1 MATKGKKQDG
11 RASDLT
17 FSWMLTTLG
26 AEWQQWQELAAEWM
40 VTQNSGIHHK
50 NLALSRFF
58 ESYLAECVPYAIS
71 NLDLFFKGYLGHTC
85 SSKELEAQLRKTIND
100 PNTIKAGV
108 NYPCDFIDFVIEKV
122 FSEEDDNDNLMP
134 LVKNPLSKIKY
145 QQSATETVRNP
156 LPYRYIQD
164 LCQILCPLPDKTELA
179 VIKQNLKES
188 ETLLPAYHYRHFKH
202 WTWAQQQTGQG
213 EKGGDGDWFEVE
225 PELIDKS
232 DPDCVWRTKEV
243 TRKGERITV
252 HQIWSPVKAMV
263 VFMKLHLPLRTY
275 QVRMLDSGEA
285 DTWRYEQGQ
294 WVVNTKHDFAL
305 GSEKRPFGKGIFRRI
320 HDTMTGLQSTG
331 LYINTNKTADQN
343 KDELERGYTI
353 PWQNEEVLYWLEKLR
368 NWQEKYNPIAKPTD
382 CTTLLKKHTNTK
394 KSNKQ
399 LESMGEIAFLFRN
412 ASAKGEDKHK
422 PIQHDNGLKTFWYH
436 LLLELEN
443 QLAEQGN
450 TLDNGERL
458 KLVVDYPEGTC
469 EGSKVATAFPLH
481 SLRVSLITAYTMD
494 TQLPLPVI
502 SKLLAGHTRL
512 LMTIYYN
519 KITPSVMAAKMSEA
533 HGELD
538 AKSTQSVRNF
548 LKDASMEQIQC
559 KMVYHSDDSIQAALV
574 NRNPIGWEE
583 RSCGMCLV
591 GGNTVKSDEVST
603 LGGCWNG
610 GELIRNSKTAQNRI
624 YASVPH
630 GAENCIRCRWFITE
644 ARYLPALNAHFN
656 QLSYKAHQ
664 AAKLAVEIEGEL
676 EALKDEQFFCEE
688 QGKPFIKHDELQ
700 TLQRRYEKQQVEAD
714 EYTKD
719 WIACFELIQKIIRVE
734 ETRNENDSKDKLIA
748 VGSEQD
754 VNHAL
759 KFIETDSELLHLSL
773 LCDDAEFFPDLQDEL
788 RKTPAIQKRSMQ
800 LSRVLMKKG
809 FEPIF
814 MEMDDKQQ
822 LIAANAML
830 RQMAKIADP
839 DDKLEGYRKVAS
851 YIEAG
856 EYLTDNKLFSEG
868 INALTDKA
876 IHLDGIALPNL
887 LED

>member
-17 FSWMLTTLG
+17 FSWMLNTLG
-26 AEWQQWQELAAEWM
+26 PKWKQWQEFAAEWM
-40 VTQNSGIHHK
+40 NSQNAAVAPKRKALTHFFETHLLKLGNTSTNVGILLNGDAHITLTNEALKNDLSTALSDK
-50 NLALSRFF
+50 NLA
-58 ESYLAECVPYAIS
+58 EY
-71 NLDLFFKGYLGHTC
+71 
-85 SSKELEAQLRKTIND
+85 INY
-100 PNTIKAGV
+100 IVA
-108 NYPCDFIDFVIEKV
+108 FIDYIILHH
-122 FSEEDDNDNLMP
+122 FSAENDDGVLIP
-134 LVKNPLSKIKY
+134 LVKNPIKKIKT
-145 QQSATETVRNP
+145 QNNITETVRTP

-164 LCQILCPLPDKTELA
+164 LRQILCPLPDKDELA
-179 VIKQNLKES
+179 VIAHNLNDGN
-188 ETLLPAYHYRHFKH
+188 TLLPSYQYRHFKG
-202 WTWAQQQTGQG
+202 WSWAQQQVGAG
-213 EKGGDGDWFEVE
+213 WFEVE
-225 PELIDKS
+225 PALIDKS
-232 DPDCVWRTKEV
+232 DPDCVWRSQEV
-243 TRKGERITV
+243 NRKSKKITV
-252 HQIWSPVKAMV
+252 YQIWSPVKAMV
-263 VFMKLHLPLRTY
+263 IFMKLHLPLRTY

-294 WVVNTKHDFAL
+294 WQLNDKHDFVL
-305 GSEKRPFGKGIFRRI
+305 GNEKRPFGKGIFRRI
-320 HDTMTGLQSTG
+320 HDTMTHQCSTG

-343 KDELERGYTI
+343 KDELDRGYII

-368 NWQEKYNPIAKPTD
+368 NWQEKYNPIVKPTD
-382 CTTLLKKHTNTK
+382 CTTLAIKHTSAK
-394 KSNKQ
+394 KSQKQ
-399 LESMGEIAFLFRN
+399 LESMGEVAFLFRD
-412 ASAKGEDKHK
+412 ASAKEQDKCK
-422 PIQHDNGLKTFWYH
+422 PIAGDVNLAPFWYQ
-436 LLLELEN
+436 LLQTLEN
-443 QLAEQGN
+443 QLAEQGKR
-450 TLDNGERL
+450 LDSGERL
-458 KLVVDYPEGTC
+458 KLVVDYPEDTP
-469 EGSKVATAFPLH
+469 EHSKVATLFPLH

-519 KITPSVMAAKMSEA
+519 KITPSAMAEKMDEA
-533 HGELD
+533 EAQLED
-538 AKSTQSVRNF
+538 KSKQSVRNF

-559 KMVYHSDDSIQAALV
+559 KMVYHKEDSVQAALV

-583 RSCGMCLV
+583 RATGICLV

-610 GELIRNSKTAQNRI
+610 GELLKDAKAAASRI
-624 YASVPH
+624 YSSVPH
-630 GAENCIRCRWFITE
+630 GPENCIRCRWFITE
-644 ARYLPALNAHFN
+644 AYYLKPLHAQFN

-664 AAKLAVEIEGEL
+664 AANLSVEIEGEL

-688 QGKPFIKHDELQ
+688 QGKPFTKHDKLQ
-700 TLQRRYEKQQVEAD
+700 ALQRRYEKQQVDAD

-719 WIACFELIQKIIRVE
+719 LLACFGLISKIMLVE
-734 ETRNENDSKDKLIA
+734 EARKEGDAKDKLIA

-754 VNHAL
+754 VSHAL

-773 LCDDAEFFPDLQDEL
+773 LCDDAEFYPDLQDEL
-788 RKTPAIQKRSMQ
+788 RKTPAIEKRSRK

-839 DDKLEGYRKVAS
+839 DDKLEGYRKVAN

-856 EYLTDNKLFSEG
+856 EYLNDSKLFSQG
-868 INALTDKA
+868 IHALTDKA